1 MFKKSFVY
9 EKMEQAMQELKT
21 SVRRFRDLD
30 DQIRPINKQLYD
42 LREKRKIAELEVV
55 DYLKSP
61 TFAQHTVMQLEDGSR
76 IKIQRPQTWS
86 KGWSLSKKDLSSYL
100 VNYFAS
106 ARNPNA
112 EECFKYIVQQE
123 KSISVSNEFKLTRF
137 IQDENIE
144 NE

>member
-9 EKMEQAMQELKT
+9 QKMEQAKQELKN

-30 DQIRPINKQLYD
+30 DEIRGINKRVFE
-42 LREKRKIAELEVV
+42 LREKRKIVEMEVS

-61 TFAQHTVMQLEDGSR
+61 MFSAHTVMELEDGSR

-86 KGWSLSKKDLSSYL
+86 KGWSLSKKDLAIHIA
-100 VNYFAS
+100 NYFTTAS
-106 ARNPNA
+106 RPNA
-112 EECFKYIVQQE
+112 EECLKYIVQEE
-123 KSISVSNEFKLTRF
+123 KNHSISNEFKLTRF
-137 IQDENIE
+137 VRDENIE